1 MNSTETTPV
10 YTKPA
15 LYLGAFL
22 ISLVGG
28 ILFFASEFGWWYAG
42 YSWGYDFAL
51 YGENTPWYGKII
63 LVVLGLLYLFVAF
76 VSLQKLYPFL
86 KIDSELEENLEKGAF
101 YAAIAVVILTIIT
114 AIIFGIM
121 ASEGTDWGFGT
132 TFYTGLLGG
141 IVAILLLMFA
151 RRLEAQS

>member
-1 MNSTETTPV
+1 MNLTEKTPA

-28 ILFFASEFGWWYAG
+28 ILFLATEFGWWYEG

-51 YGENTPWYGKII
+51 YGEFVPWYGKII
-63 LVVLGLLYLFVAF
+63 LVVLGLIYLFVAF

-86 KIDSELEENLEKGAF
+86 KIDREQEETLEKRAF
-101 YAAIAVVILTIIT
+101 YAAIAVVILTILV
-114 AIIFGIM
+114 AIVFGIL
-121 ASEGTDWGFGT
+121 AREGTDWGFGT

-141 IVAILLLMFA
+141 IVTILLLMFA
-151 RRLEAQS
+151 RRLEAQT